1 MLPTVNFIQRRVAMK
16 MDRSV
21 AKHVKYLS
29 NGQDYDVHAVIHL
42 SEQDQDQKNIG

>member
-1 MLPTVNFIQRRVAMK
+1 MK

-21 AKHVKYLS
+21 AKRVKYLS
-29 NGQDYDVHAVIHL
+29 IGQDYDVHAVIHL

>member
-1 MLPTVNFIQRRVAMK
+1 MLPIVNFTHTKDATK
-16 MDRSV
+16 TAKSV
-21 AKHVKYLS
+21 AKRVRYLL